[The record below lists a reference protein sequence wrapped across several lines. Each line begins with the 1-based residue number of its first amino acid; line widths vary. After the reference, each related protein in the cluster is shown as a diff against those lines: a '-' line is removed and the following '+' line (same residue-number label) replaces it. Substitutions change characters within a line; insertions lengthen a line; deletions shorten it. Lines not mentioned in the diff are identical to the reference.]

1 MELNKCYEAVT
12 SARKLGSINKN
23 WQQTANSKQQSAI
36 SNQQSAIRFTKLSPE
51 FNCEVRHSPV
61 PSS

>member
-1 MELNKCYEAVT
+1 M
-12 SARKLGSINKN
+12 GSINKN
-23 WQQTANSKQQSAI
+23 WQAISNQQSAI
-36 SNQQSAIRFTKLSPE
+36 SNQQSAISFTKLSPE